1 MIKLIAIKPK
11 AKAIQFT
18 RFADAAKLGMQDAA
32 EDALKDF
39 QKTTATWRN
48 QPDWTIKERADGA
61 TVSTDNDVW
70 NMLDK
75 GTRAHRI
82 VARKAKRLR
91 FSSGFSAKTRPG
103 FVGSQSGGSS
113 GGPVFAQSVQHP
125 GTTARGWSKLIG
137 AKYRAQLQRYIEK
150 RIKEAR

>member
-1 MIKLIAIKPK
+1 MIKLAPIKPS
-11 AKAIQFT
+11 AKAITFT
-18 RFADAAKLGMQDAA
+18 RYADAAKLGLRDAA
-32 EDALKDF
+32 EAALEDF
-39 QKTTATWRN
+39 EKTGATWRTK
-48 QPDWTIKERADGA
+48 PTFVIKEQRDGFL
-61 TVSTDNDVW
+61 VGTDNEIW

-82 VARKAKRLR
+82 VARRAKRLR

-125 GTTARGWSKLIG
+125 GTTARAWSKLI
-137 AKYRAQLQRYIEK
+137 ASKYKVQMQRYIQT
-150 RIKEAR
+150 RIKEAM